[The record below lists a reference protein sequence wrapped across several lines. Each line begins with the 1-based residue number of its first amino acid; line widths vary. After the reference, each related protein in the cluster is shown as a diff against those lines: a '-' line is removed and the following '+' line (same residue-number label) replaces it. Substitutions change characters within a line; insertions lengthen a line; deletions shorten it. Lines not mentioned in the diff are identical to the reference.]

1 MMKHYKKIKKAV
13 FPIAGFGTRFLPITK
28 SVPKEMLPIVN
39 KPLISWALEEA
50 SLSGIEEF
58 IFVVGNNTALLK
70 DYFGKWSALKRKLRR
85 ENQAILLKE
94 INRIE
99 KFLPKIQFINQKS
112 PLGLG
117 HAIWC
122 ARKTIG
128 NNFFAV
134 ILPDDLI
141 LAKKPCLKQM
151 IEVHKKVSGNLVAV
165 EKVPSSQVNR
175 YGILDPVF
183 HKGNLIKVKGLVEK
197 PKPKS
202 SPSNLAIIG
211 RYILSPAIFSFL
223 RKKKKGVGGEIQI
236 TDAISSSLQKIAF
249 HGFRFSGS
257 RFDCGNEEG
266 YLEASLA
273 FSYNTSIKKK
283 SLRKIIRKYL

>member
-1 MMKHYKKIKKAV
+1 MRHYRKIKKAV

-28 SVPKEMLPIVN
+28 SVPKEMLPIIN

-50 SLSGIEEF
+50 SSSGIEEF
-58 IFVVGNNTALLK
+58 IFVVGSNTSLLK
-70 DYFGKWSALKRKLRR
+70 DYFSKWPALKQKLKKD
-85 ENQAILLKE
+85 NQTILLRE
-94 INRIE
+94 INKIE
-99 KFLPKIQFINQKS
+99 KFLPKIKFVNQKS

-122 ARKTIG
+122 ARKIIG
-128 NNFFAV
+128 DDFFAV

-141 LAKKPCLKQM
+141 LAKNPCLKQM
-151 IEVHKKVSGNLVAV
+151 IAAHKRVGGNLVAV
-165 EKVPSSQVNR
+165 EKVPSDQVNR
-175 YGILDPVF
+175 YGILDPAF
-183 HKGNLIKVKGLVEK
+183 SKGNLIKVKRLVEK

-223 RKKKKGVGGEIQI
+223 GKKQKGVGGEIQI

-249 HGFRFSGS
+249 HGFRFNGS

-273 FSYNTSIKKK
+273 FSYNTSRKKK

>member
-1 MMKHYKKIKKAV
+1 MRHYRKIKKAV

-28 SVPKEMLPIVN
+28 SVPKEMLPIIN

-50 SLSGIEEF
+50 SSSGIEEF
-58 IFVVGNNTALLK
+58 IFVVGSNTSLLK
-70 DYFGKWSALKRKLRR
+70 DYFSKWPALKQKLKKD
-85 ENQAILLKE
+85 NQTILLRE
-94 INRIE
+94 INKIE
-99 KFLPKIQFINQKS
+99 KFLPKIKFVNQKS

-122 ARKTIG
+122 ARKIIG
-128 NNFFAV
+128 DDFFAV

-141 LAKKPCLKQM
+141 LAKNPCLKQM
-151 IEVHKKVSGNLVAV
+151 IAAHKRVGGNLVAV
-165 EKVPSSQVNR
+165 EKVPAGQVNR
-175 YGILDPVF
+175 YGILDPAF
-183 HKGNLIKVKGLVEK
+183 SKGNLIKVKRLVEK

-223 RKKKKGVGGEIQI
+223 RKKQKGVGGEIQI

-249 HGFRFSGS
+249 HGFRFNGS

-273 FSYNTSIKKK
+273 FSYNTSRKKK

>member
-1 MMKHYKKIKKAV
+1 MRHYRKIKKAV

-28 SVPKEMLPIVN
+28 SVPKEMLPIIN

-50 SLSGIEEF
+50 SSSGIEEF
-58 IFVVGNNTALLK
+58 IFVVGSNTSLLK
-70 DYFGKWSALKRKLRR
+70 DYFSKWPALKQKLKKD
-85 ENQAILLKE
+85 NQTILLRE
-94 INRIE
+94 INKIE
-99 KFLPKIQFINQKS
+99 KFLPKIKFVNQKF

-122 ARKTIG
+122 ARKIIG
-128 NNFFAV
+128 DDFFAV

-141 LAKKPCLKQM
+141 LAKNPCLKQM
-151 IEVHKKVSGNLVAV
+151 IEAHKRVGGNLVAV
-165 EKVPSSQVNR
+165 EKVPSDQVNR
-175 YGILDPVF
+175 YGILDPASS
-183 HKGNLIKVKGLVEK
+183 KGSLIKVKRLVEK

-202 SPSNLAIIG
+202 SPSSLAIIG

-223 RKKKKGVGGEIQI
+223 RKKQKGVGGEIQI

-249 HGFRFSGS
+249 HGFRFNGS

-273 FSYNTSIKKK
+273 FSYNTSRKKK

>member
-1 MMKHYKKIKKAV
+1 MKAV
-13 FPIAGFGTRFLPITK
+13 IPAAGFGTRFLPITK
-28 SVPKEMLPIVN
+28 SVPKEMLPIIN

-50 SLSGIEEF
+50 SSSGIEEF
-58 IFVVGNNTALLK
+58 IFVVGSNTSLLK
-70 DYFGKWSALKRKLRR
+70 DYFSKWPALKQKLKKD
-85 ENQAILLKE
+85 NQTILLRE
-94 INRIE
+94 INKIE
-99 KFLPKIQFINQKS
+99 KFLPKIKFVNQKS

-122 ARKTIG
+122 ARKIIG
-128 NNFFAV
+128 DDFFAV

-141 LAKKPCLKQM
+141 LAKNPCLKQM
-151 IEVHKKVSGNLVAV
+151 IEAHKRVGGNLVAV
-165 EKVPSSQVNR
+165 EKVPSDQVNR
-175 YGILDPVF
+175 YGILDPAF
-183 HKGNLIKVKGLVEK
+183 NKGNLIKVKRLVEK

-223 RKKKKGVGGEIQI
+223 RKKQKGVGGEIQI

-249 HGFRFSGS
+249 HGFRFNGS

-273 FSYNTSIKKK
+273 FSYNTSRKKK

>member
-1 MMKHYKKIKKAV
+1 MRHYRKIKKAV

-28 SVPKEMLPIVN
+28 SVPKEMLPIIN

-50 SLSGIEEF
+50 SSSGIEEF
-58 IFVVGNNTALLK
+58 IFVVGSNTSLLK
-70 DYFGKWSALKRKLRR
+70 DYFSKWPALKQKLKKD
-85 ENQAILLKE
+85 NQTTLLRE
-94 INRIE
+94 INKIE
-99 KFLPKIQFINQKS
+99 KFLPKIKFVNQKF

-122 ARKTIG
+122 ARKIIG
-128 NNFFAV
+128 DDFFAV

-141 LAKKPCLKQM
+141 LAKNPCLKQM
-151 IEVHKKVSGNLVAV
+151 IEAHKRVGGNLVAV
-165 EKVPSSQVNR
+165 EKVPSDQVNR
-175 YGILDPVF
+175 YGILDPAF
-183 HKGNLIKVKGLVEK
+183 SKGNLIKVKRLVEK

-223 RKKKKGVGGEIQI
+223 RKKQKGVGGEIQI

-249 HGFRFSGS
+249 HGFRFNGS

-273 FSYNTSIKKK
+273 FSYNTSRKKK